1 MTRRADS
8 GFTLI
13 EVLVAFAILAVTL
26 TSVSGALSSGMMQER
41 AADRATARVLEA
53 RSILDRIG
61 TDLSLREPLWTGML
75 ATGEPWSATVRPLS
89 ETGDTPFA
97 AYDVVLTVAGGN
109 GPALTLRT
117 LKLGGWHGR

>member
-61 TDLSLREPLWTGML
+61 ADLSLREPLWTGTL
-75 ATGEPWSATVRPLS
+75 ATGEPWSATVRPL
-89 ETGDTPFA
+89 
-97 AYDVVLTVAGGN
+97 
-109 GPALTLRT
+109 
-117 LKLGGWHGR
+117 KLGGWHGR